1 MFLMSQEWTAKTI
14 HVGFKSY
21 PLMHFVLAWGSLG
34 TVSKRL
40 LLSSLLDY
48 TVATVTYA

>member
-21 PLMHFVLAWGSLG
+21 PLMHFVLAWG